1 MFLKQS
7 EHFSSAFRCRA
18 QDSTLD
24 VCSIFREK
32 KRLVSSFERLVS
44 SFEISIT
51 TGYQGLSGVT
61 EGYQGLP
68 RVNTG

>member
-1 MFLKQS
+1 MLKKDYFN
-7 EHFSSAFRCRA
+7 HHYTTLFSSIFRCRA
-18 QDSTLD
+18 LDSTLD
-24 VCSIFREK
+24 VCPIFREK
-32 KRLVSSFERLVS
+32 RLVS

-68 RVNTG
+68 RVNIG